1 MEIIIPVLGFK
12 PLIGVIH
19 LPPLPGSHQGFSGI
33 ERLVDYALREAE
45 KLERA
50 GFDAVILENYSD
62 NPFPN
67 ERVNDVALTAMS
79 VIVREVVKNSNLRV
93 GISLLRNAGLQAL
106 AIAYSSSA
114 HFIRVNAYCE
124 TRVAPEGILHPIAS
138 RLEAIRQQMDR
149 HILVLAD
156 VDVKHSGPLGTRNL
170 EEVIHDC
177 VSRGRMDAI
186 IVSGHATSQA
196 PSPGY
201 VAAIKK
207 LAGFKPVLI
216 GSGIGINNVRAYWN
230 IADGFIVG
238 TSIKIGND
246 TRKPIDPAKA
256 KKLAETVKELR
267 RSSLQR
273 FEEQQ

>member
-1 MEIIIPVLGFK
+1 MGIIIPVLGFK
-12 PLIGVIH
+12 PLIGVVH
-19 LPPLPGSHQGFSGI
+19 LPPLPGSHQGLAGI
-33 ERLVDYALREAE
+33 DRLVDYALREAE

-62 NPFPN
+62 NPFRN
-67 ERVNDVALTAMS
+67 ERVNDVTLTAMS
-79 VIVREVVKNSNLRV
+79 VIVREVAKSLNLRV
-93 GISLLRNAGLQAL
+93 GVSLLRNAGLQAL
-106 AIAYSSSA
+106 AIAYSSGA

-124 TRVAPEGILHPIAS
+124 TRVAPEGILYPIAS
-138 RLEAIRQQMDR
+138 QLETVRQQMDR

-156 VDVKHSGPLGTRNL
+156 VDVKHSGPLGARSL
-170 EEVIHDC
+170 EEVVHDC

-207 LAGFKPVLI
+207 LAGLKPVLV
-216 GSGIGINNVRAYWN
+216 GSGISIGNVRAYWN

-238 TSIKIGND
+238 TSIKIEND
-246 TRKPIDPAKA
+246 TQKPIDTAKA
-256 KKLAETVKELR
+256 EKLAKIVKELR
-267 RSSLQR
+267 SSSLQW
-273 FEEQQ
+273 FGEPQ